1 MLAVFIKMSVNIRKL
16 PPHIEKFDF
25 HVGSLKIYV

>member
-1 MLAVFIKMSVNIRKL
+1 MLAVFIKMSVNPENY
-16 PPHIEKFDF
+16 PPNSEKFDF